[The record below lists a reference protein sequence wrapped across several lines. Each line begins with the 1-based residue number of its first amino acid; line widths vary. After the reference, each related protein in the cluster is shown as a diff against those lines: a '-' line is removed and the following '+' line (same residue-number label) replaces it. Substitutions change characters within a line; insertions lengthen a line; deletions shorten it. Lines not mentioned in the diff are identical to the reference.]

1 MPPAPEPGLHQ
12 EDDLLQLVLTCC
24 HPALAVEARVALTL
38 RHVAGLSVPEI
49 AAGFLVAEETMAKRL
64 VRARTKIR
72 QTAISFELPGPEGL
86 AERLS
91 SVQAVLYLVFT
102 EGHLASGDGP
112 AVRAE
117 LCDEAIW
124 LARQVHRL
132 LPDDAETTGLL
143 ALMLLQH
150 SRADARH
157 DDAGRLLT
165 FAEQDRA
172 RWDHRA
178 ITEARALLGTTGRG
192 PSGRTRCRRPS
203 RRCTPR
209 LRARTTSTGRGSP
222 TSTGSSPG
230 SPPHRSSPSTG
241 RSPWAGPTGRGPR
254 SPCSR
259 RCWPMGG
266 WPTTRRAVRQH
277 EVAAHVGGRP
287 AARRPA
293 PRRAPAGHPASS
305 RTHAATAAARSSSD
319 QSTCR
324 HRTTSA
330 DPGPNGGF
338 GASPRTRS
346 TATPA
351 PAALAGAAASMRGE
365 ELEPADP

>member
-1 MPPAPEPGLHQ
+1 M
-12 EDDLLQLVLTCC
+12 LTCC

-38 RHVAGLSVPEI
+38 RHVAGLSVAEI

-112 AVRAE
+112 AVRGE

-150 SRADARH
+150 SRAERPAR
-157 DDAGRLLT
+157 RR
-165 FAEQDRA
+165 RA
-172 RWDHRA
+172 A
-178 ITEARALLGTTGRG
+178 ARRSPSRTGPAGTTGRS
-192 PSGRTRCRRPS
+192 PRPARCWAPPAARRSGRTRCRRPS

-209 LRARTTSTGRGSP
+209 PRARTT
-222 TSTGSSPG
+222 
-230 SPPHRSSPSTG
+230 
-241 RSPWAGPTGRGPR
+241 
-254 SPCSR
+254 
-259 RCWPMGG
+259 
-266 WPTTRRAVRQH
+266 
-277 EVAAHVGGRP
+277 
-287 AARRPA
+287 
-293 PRRAPAGHPASS
+293 
-305 RTHAATAAARSSSD
+305 
-319 QSTCR
+319 
-324 HRTTSA
+324 
-330 DPGPNGGF
+330 
-338 GASPRTRS
+338 
-346 TATPA
+346 
-351 PAALAGAAASMRGE
+351 
-365 ELEPADP
+365 